1 MSDEKRHARNDDGDA
16 RTGIAR
22 TGITLP
28 EAGLGIADAVMGSLP
43 MAERLRL
50 ADGAAG
56 TARRAR
62 MPPLAWG
69 GRPTV
74 AITLDI
80 SVDLHRHFVALVER
94 VTAGCEAVDPASLV
108 PAAVVGTLEVLELH
122 LDPARAAESFRDLT
136 FLKLCAVEELL
147 NRLHR
152 RPDSHS

>member
-1 MSDEKRHARNDDGDA
+1 MSDRNRSARSDDGDVGT
-16 RTGIAR
+16 R
-22 TGITLP
+22 ITLP

-56 TARRAR
+56 AARRMG

-80 SVDLHRHFVALVER
+80 SGDLHRHFVALVER
-94 VTAGCEAVDPASLV
+94 VAAGHGVDPASLV
-108 PAAVVGTLEVLELH
+108 PAVAAGTLEVLELH
-122 LDPARAAESFRDLT
+122 IDAARAAESFRDLT
-136 FLKLCAVEELL
+136 FLKVCAVEELL

-152 RPDSHS
+152 RLDRRR